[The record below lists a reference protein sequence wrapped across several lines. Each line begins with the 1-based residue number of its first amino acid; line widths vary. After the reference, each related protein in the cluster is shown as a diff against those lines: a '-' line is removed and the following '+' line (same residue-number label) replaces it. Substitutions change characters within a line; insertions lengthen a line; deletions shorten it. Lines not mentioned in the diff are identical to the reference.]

1 MYNLYVYDIALS
13 SDIFQFAIYADET
26 TVTSTMY
33 TFKGQCCR
41 IKNNKINNELN
52 KFN

>member
-26 TVTSTMY
+26 TVTS
-33 TFKGQCCR
+33 